1 MKKYKSVLKF
11 AIFFFCTNRPF
22 NTIFFF
28 NFSYNRLEKIRK
40 MRWEFGSVLPADIK
54 YNLNEQEVCL
64 TFLSLY
70 DLSVLVYH
78 CGHTT
83 TAILVSSLL
92 LVL

>member
-1 MKKYKSVLKF
+1 
-11 AIFFFCTNRPF
+11 
-22 NTIFFF
+22 
-28 NFSYNRLEKIRK
+28 